1 MTAQAFWLLAG
12 FLCAHCAGD
21 FSPLAT
27 ARMQEAKADGG
38 PLLAIAAHAAVHGL
52 LVAVVAAL
60 VVGLDP
66 AALALAFGLVFVTHF
81 LLDAGRARLGQR
93 FPVLNDPGGSPF
105 WHALG
110 IDQLAHALVLL
121 GLAALLLA

>member
-12 FLCAHCAGD
+12 FLCAHHIGD

-38 PLLAIAAHAAVHGL
+38 PMMAIAAHAAVHGV
-52 LVAVVAAL
+52 LVAIVVAL
-60 VVGLDP
+60 VLGLNAP
-66 AALALAFGLVFVTHF
+66 PIATAFGIVFVTHF
-81 LLDAGRARLGQR
+81 LLDAGRARLGRR
-93 FPVLNDPGGSPF
+93 FRALNDPGNSPF

-110 IDQLAHALVLL
+110 IDQLAHALVLV
-121 GLAALLLA
+121 GLAGLILA